1 MDYPRTRLRSNE
13 HPFHSTLEFD
23 RERSRARMKNSSD
36 NSIPK
41 ADRLPVSPPAG
52 TDDLDFDDVI
62 AAPAHRDFDA
72 PDFLPIDPFS
82 SSSQVIDPS
91 DDIFEQAASGSVAAI
106 VQVLNQRLAER
117 GVRTRAMVDAGWL
130 QLLCE
135 SVQRSALDRD
145 TLIVQ
150 VREILEDIDPAKIRR
165 VQINSRLAR
174 EQQLLWLDDI
184 RRQPKQLL
192 WSEPIRLR
200 RSNPLRRLWKTYG
213 QQRQRRVMPIARS
226 RPSLPSRRSSG
237 LGRGIAIGLV
247 IALLAGL
254 AYRQWSTLGWVIS
267 DDQPSTA
274 PNSSTPSTDGSAA
287 KPAPNADPFAAAV
300 TLATQAAIDGQ
311 TATSASDWLDL
322 SARWQR
328 AAELM
333 DQIPKD
339 DPRYKT
345 ASERSVLYRQ
355 NSAIAQQQ
363 AAQ

>member
-1 MDYPRTRLRSNE
+1 
-13 HPFHSTLEFD
+13 
-23 RERSRARMKNSSD
+23 MKNSSD

-41 ADRLPVSPPAG
+41 ADRSPVSPPAG

-62 AAPAHRDFDA
+62 AAQAHRDFDA

-82 SSSQVIDPS
+82 SSSQAIDPS

-200 RSNPLRRLWKTYG
+200 RSNPLRRLWKAYG

-254 AYRQWSTLGWVIS
+254 VYRQWSTLGWVIS
-267 DDQPSTA
+267 EDQPSTTPA
-274 PNSSTPSTDGSAA
+274 NPSTDPNSSTPPIDGSAA

-333 DQIPKD
+333 DQLPED
-339 DPRYKT
+339 DPRYNT
-345 ASERSVLYRQ
+345 ASERSALYRQ
-355 NSAIAQQQ
+355 NSAIAQQR

>member
-1 MDYPRTRLRSNE
+1 MN
-13 HPFHSTLEFD
+13 
-23 RERSRARMKNSSD
+23 NSSD
-36 NSIPK
+36 PSLPK
-41 ADRLPVSPPAG
+41 ADRLPVSPSAG
-52 TDDLDFDDVI
+52 SDDLDFDDVMTGR
-62 AAPAHRDFDA
+62 ARDEFDA
-72 PDFLPIDPFS
+72 PDFLPIDPLS
-82 SSSQVIDPS
+82 SASQAIDPS

-145 TLIVQ
+145 TLIAQ
-150 VREILEDIDPAKIRR
+150 VRDILEDIDPANIRR

-200 RSNPLRRLWKTYG
+200 RSNPLRRLWKAYG

-254 AYRQWSTLGWVIS
+254 AYRQWSTLGWMTS
-267 DDQPSTA
+267 DDQPA
-274 PNSSTPSTDGSAA
+274 DPNLSTPSAQGTTTSAT
-287 KPAPNADPFAAAV
+287 PQADPFAAAV

-333 DQIPKD
+333 DQVPED
-339 DPRYKT
+339 DPRYNT

-355 NSAIAQQQ
+355 NSAIAQQR

>member
-1 MDYPRTRLRSNE
+1 MTTQAR
-13 HPFHSTLEFD
+13 HEFD
-23 RERSRARMKNSSD
+23 
-36 NSIPK
+36 
-41 ADRLPVSPPAG
+41 
-52 TDDLDFDDVI
+52 T
-62 AAPAHRDFDA
+62 

-82 SSSQVIDPS
+82 SVSNLVDPS

-106 VQVLNQRLAER
+106 VQVLNQRLADR

-135 SVQRSALDRD
+135 SVQRSALDRE
-145 TLIVQ
+145 TLIEQ
-150 VREILEDIDPAKIRR
+150 VRTILEDIDPAKIRR

-200 RSNPLRRLWKTYG
+200 RSNPIRRLWKMHG
-213 QQRQRRVMPIARS
+213 QRRQHRVMPIARS
-226 RPSLPSRRSSG
+226 RPSIPSRRSSG
-237 LGRGIAIGLV
+237 FGGGIAIGLA
-247 IALLAGL
+247 IALFAGL
-254 AYRQWSTLGWVIS
+254 AYRQWSGLGFGWLVDSS
-267 DDQPSTA
+267 DA
-274 PNSSTPSTDGSAA
+274 PVDSPVNASDSANSPTSSNSANSA
-287 KPAPNADPFAAAV
+287 NSAPIADPFAAAV

-311 TATSASDWLDL
+311 TAISASEWLDL

-333 DQIPKD
+333 EQLPTD
-339 DPRYKT
+339 DPRSNT
-345 ASERSVLYRQ
+345 ANERAALYRQ
-355 NSAIAQQQ
+355 NSAIAQQR

>member
-1 MDYPRTRLRSNE
+1 MNNPSD
-13 HPFHSTLEFD
+13 D
-23 RERSRARMKNSSD
+23 SRPKTE
-36 NSIPK
+36 PK
-41 ADRLPVSPPAG
+41 AEPKAESKTKTSPVSPSTASG
-52 TDDLDFDDVI
+52 DLDFDDVM
-62 AAPAHRDFDA
+62 AAKASRDFDA
-72 PDFLPIDPFS
+72 PDFLPIDSFS
-82 SSSQVIDPS
+82 SSSNLVDPS
-91 DDIFEQAASGSVAAI
+91 DDIFNQAASGSVAAI
-106 VQVLNQRLAER
+106 VQVLNQRLADR

-145 TLIVQ
+145 TLIDQ
-150 VREILEDIDPAKIRR
+150 VRDILEDIDPAKIRR

-200 RSNPLRRLWKTYG
+200 RSNPFRRLWKSHG
-213 QQRQRRVMPIARS
+213 QRRQRRVMPIARS
-226 RPSLPSRRSSG
+226 RPSVPSRRSSG
-237 LGRGIAIGLV
+237 FGGGIAIGLA

-254 AYRQWSTLGWVIS
+254 AYRQWSVMDFGAT
-267 DDQPSTA
+267 DDSPVNVPEAADPSTVSINEA
-274 PNSSTPSTDGSAA
+274 PTD
-287 KPAPNADPFAAAV
+287 PAPIADPFAAAV

-311 TATSASDWLDL
+311 TATSASEWLDL

-333 DQIPKD
+333 DQLPED
-339 DPRYKT
+339 DPRFNT
-345 ASERSVLYRQ
+345 ASERAALYRQ
-355 NSAIAQQQ
+355 NSAIAQQR